1 MSCLASGLIL
11 IRRGRVSDAH
21 RPPVVALM
29 AAASET
35 WRTAELDSWYRAC
48 RADEERL
55 FARLAVD
62 PGPAARDAIVVQFMP
77 MARRLARRYR
87 HVEDI
92 EDLEQIAAI
101 GLLKAIDRFD
111 PERGLAF
118 ASFAF
123 PTILGELKRYLR
135 DRGWSVRP
143 PRAVQELAAR
153 VEHAAN
159 ALLAELGRAPTMVEI
174 AARVGCTVEQVL
186 EGTQAA
192 KARQAVSL
200 DRPRRDAEDRD
211 GNGNGIAVAIE
222 ESGFGSAEDAMH
234 LDSLMRAL
242 TQRERQMLNLRFR
255 EDLTQVQ
262 IAEIIGVSQMHVSR
276 IIRNAIAKL
285 TVTSIAAQRL
295 SDRRAEQAVRRL
307 MAD

>member
-1 MSCLASGLIL
+1 
-11 IRRGRVSDAH
+11 
-21 RPPVVALM
+21 M
-29 AAASET
+29 AAGSEAS
-35 WRTAELDSWYRAC
+35 RTAELDSYYRAC

-62 PGPAARDAIVVQFMP
+62 PGPAARDAIAVQFMP

-87 HVEDI
+87 QVEDI

-111 PERGLAF
+111 PQRGLAF

-143 PRAVQELAAR
+143 PRAVQDLAAR

-159 ALLAELGRAPTMVEI
+159 ALPAELGRAPTVAEI
-174 AARVGCTVEQVL
+174 AARTGCTLEQVL

-192 KARQAVSL
+192 KARHAVSL
-200 DRPRRDAEDRD
+200 DQPRRDAEDPGRH
-211 GNGNGIAVAIE
+211 GIAVAIE
-222 ESGFGSAEDAMH
+222 EAGFGVAEDAM
-234 LDSLMRAL
+234 LLESLMRTL
-242 TQRERQMLNLRFR
+242 TQRERQMLHLRFR

-262 IAEIIGVSQMHVSR
+262 IAEIVGVSQMHVSR

-295 SDRRAEQAVRRL
+295 SDRRAEQAGRRS